1 MGTGLSSLRHIDW
14 DEYLSYDTL
23 KVVRIKD
30 SRLGITYYIMLLSIV
45 AYIIY
50 SLVVN
55 GSYLDKAPPV
65 AGSIRVGAQLS
76 DMSRAATPAYCTPT
90 SRINGCLYWT
100 AEQMV
105 YPYSGE
111 VNTIFL
117 TTRVSIVTSPPPP
130 PQCASYLTSNTTAC
144 TPPSYA
150 SLKPL
155 RSTYY
160 IAHVENITLQIDHS
174 VRTQISGVLGTA
186 SYSAISNT
194 QMTGKMLKG
203 CTGDTD
209 MYLQQLQFNET
220 YRSDAPSTAS
230 GAYAGETWRSTGI
243 VVSIP
248 IAYTNRLTVGQQSS
262 IKYTYVPAVING
274 SEYTI
279 LQTQLNADGSITFID
294 RHGMRIVFAQ
304 TGSIGV
310 VSFLALTINLA
321 AGMGLLSVATLICD
335 LLLLYVFPRRA
346 KYAACKIQHTEDFN
360 PGSIQRTAHIIS

>member
-1 MGTGLSSLRHIDW
+1 
-14 DEYLSYDTL
+14 
-23 KVVRIKD
+23 
-30 SRLGITYYIMLLSIV
+30 MLLSIV

-220 YRSDAPSTAS
+220 YRSGNRYNTSLDVAGINDILASAWCDTSSAAMVGLDAPSTAS